1 MARNSRSQR
10 SSGRVARR
18 NARTRPAPDQAT
30 RYPSLHDFDETWL
43 NRVRENPGIR
53 LVDLM
58 RYEDRRRY
66 NPVTIEKYPKPEAP
80 TARGWLHKPRI
91 VIVPERSRLAKYATY
106 GERYSL
112 SDVWRGKTYRES
124 DYYAESSVYGDK
136 YDVPGR
142 RAYVLHKGVSRRLG
156 FHAPWQVIIC
166 VRRKRR
172 REVLHAIRV
181 AGKRGV
187 GRNKTQRRNSY
198 SQVRC

>member
-1 MARNSRSQR
+1 MARRSRSQ
-10 SSGRVARR
+10 SNSGRITRR
-18 NARTRPAPDQAT
+18 NARRPAPAPGSEF
-30 RYPSLHDFDETWL
+30 PSIDDFDEAWL
-43 NRVRENPGIR
+43 NAVRENPGIR

-66 NPVTIEKYPKPEAP
+66 APRTIERYPKPEVP

-91 VIVPERSRLAKYATY
+91 VIVPERSKLAKYATY

-112 SDVWRGKTYRES
+112 SDVWRGRTYRES
-124 DYYAESSVYGDK
+124 DYYAGQTD
-136 YDVPGR
+136 PLGR
-142 RAYVLHKGVSRRLG
+142 VSHRLHRGVSRRLG
-156 FHAPWQVIIC
+156 FHAPWQVIVC

-187 GRNKTQRRNSY
+187 GRGKTQRRNSY